1 MPVRHPAPDQI
12 PRSGLQ
18 TVNMELQKSCGVFF
32 CVMEKQ
38 NISFCPLSHKNAPYE
53 SKMSG
58 GHLTPT
64 SLLYKNT
71 LAQV

>member
-38 NISFCPLSHKNAPYE
+38 NVSFCPLSHKNAPYE

-71 LAQV
+71 LTQV